1 MPDNRP
7 IIIEDARI
15 RFRNFEGRQGMY
27 NKAGDKNFV
36 VLLDRDFAQQLANEG
51 WVIKQLK
58 PRDEDEEPQPYL
70 AVSVKYHDN
79 PFPPT
84 IKMVTARGT
93 TELDDESVEVLDHVE
108 IGKVDLIIRPYD
120 WSFNGN
126 SGRKAM
132 VKSMYVTVIE
142 DPLEL
147 KYNNTNEIATV
158 DGPMMERTDP
168 LEPEF

>member
-1 MPDNRP
+1 MPDARH

-36 VLLDRDFAQQLANEG
+36 VLLDPDLAQDLANEG

-58 PRDEDEEPQPYL
+58 PRDEDEDPQPYL
-70 AVSVKYHDN
+70 SVSVKYHDN

-84 IKMVTARGT
+84 IKVVTSRGT
-93 TELDDESVEVLDHVE
+93 TELDDESVEMLDHVE
-108 IGKVDLIIRPYD
+108 IGNVDLIIRPFD

-132 VKSMYVTVIE
+132 LKSMYVTIIE
-142 DPLEL
+142 DPLDL
-147 KYNNTNEIATV
+147 KYNNTQEIATI
-158 DGPMMERTDP
+158 DGPMMERTVA